1 MLTNIL
7 LVFHILIAIAIV
19 ALILLQQ
26 GKGADAGAAF
36 GAGASGTVFGSQG
49 SATFLSKA
57 TAILATL
64 FFISS
69 LGLAYLAN
77 ETVKSG
83 SVVDQVQTEQQKVE
97 EPKLPVGDEPVEKQ
111 EATKETAPAD
121 SKSKP
126 EPALPVSE

>member
-1 MLTNIL
+1 MLTNLL
-7 LVFHILIAIAIV
+7 LVFHILIAVAMI

-49 SATFLSKA
+49 SGTFLSKA
-57 TAILATL
+57 TGILATL

-77 ETVKSG
+77 EGTKSG
-83 SVVDQVQTEQQKVE
+83 SVIDQVKTEQ
-97 EPKLPVGDEPVEKQ
+97 VEKKVPAAGTTA
-111 EATKETAPAD
+111 EKKTETEKAAPAE
-121 SKSKP
+121 SKDKKK
-126 EPALPVSE
+126 PALPVGE

>member
-1 MLTNIL
+1 MLTNLL
-7 LVFHILIAIAIV
+7 LVFHILIAVAMI

-49 SATFLSKA
+49 SGTFLSKA
-57 TAILATL
+57 TGILATL

-77 ETVKSG
+77 EGAKSSG
-83 SVVDQVQTEQQKVE
+83 SVVDQIKTEKVE
-97 EPKLPVGDEPVEKQ
+97 KK
-111 EATKETAPAD
+111 APAAGTTAEKKTETEKAAPAE
-121 SKSKP
+121 SKDKKK
-126 EPALPVSE
+126 PALPVGE

>member
-7 LVFHILIAIAIV
+7 LVFHVLVAVAIV

-49 SATFLSKA
+49 SGSFLTRATG
-57 TAILATL
+57 ILATL

-77 ETVKSG
+77 EGVKSG
-83 SVVDQVQTEQQKVE
+83 SVVDQLKTEKVE
-97 EPKLPVGDEPVEKQ
+97 QKAPVAGSTEDAAANKKEP
-111 EATKETAPAD
+111 ETVKG
-121 SKSKP
+121 KSKP
-126 EPALPVSE
+126 ESALPVGE